1 MEGANGRSR
10 DNEEIVELKRLLQ
23 AVEQDKRKLE
33 EELRGERYRKE
44 RSQSRPSLQKSKTD
58 HNLNRDPSV
67 TALK

>member
-44 RSQSRPSLQKSKTD
+44 RSQSRPSRQKSKID
-58 HNLNRDPSV
+58 YNSNRDPSV
-67 TALK
+67 TA